1 MIRFLLG
8 RPLGAGKATGGRRL
22 SSSSRSNISYGGEF
36 NFFGGEN
43 AHLVVKILFIV
54 VTICLYGGEFN
65 FLGGDNAHLVVKIL

>member
-1 MIRFLLG
+1 M
-8 RPLGAGKATGGRRL
+8 
-22 SSSSRSNISYGGEF
+22 SSSSRSHISYGGEF
-36 NFFGGEN
+36 NFFGSDN

>member
-8 RPLGAGKATGGRRL
+8 RPLGAGNATGGRRPP
-22 SSSSRSNISYGGEF
+22 SSSRSHISYGGEF

-65 FLGGDNAHLVVKIL
+65 FLGGDNAHSVLKIL